1 MFPQDLAL
9 DGREETLYEELPRKE
24 IKKSPKTRKN
34 GIKESPLRELDDD
47 VVNGNLSAGNKLIVD
62 IKNLRKRKRAAEKD
76 REELEREFKHLGWEI
91 RCQLEGE
98 VDSVERDVKSLK
110 TKIHAL
116 FEDSDDR
123 G

>member
-9 DGREETLYEELPRKE
+9 HGREEAFYEELPPKE
-24 IKKSPKTRKN
+24 VKESPETRKN
-34 GIKESPLRELDDD
+34 GIEQSPLRALDDD

-76 REELEREFKHLGWEI
+76 RDELGREFKRLGWEI
-91 RCQLEGE
+91 CCQLEE
-98 VDSVERDVKSLK
+98 DVDSVESDVKSLK

>member
-9 DGREETLYEELPRKE
+9 DGCEETFYEELPPKE
-24 IKKSPKTRKN
+24 VQESPETRKN
-34 GIKESPLRELDDD
+34 GIEQTPLRAFDDD

-76 REELEREFKHLGWEI
+76 REELEREFKQLGGEI
-91 RCQLEGE
+91 RCQLEE
-98 VDSVERDVKSLK
+98 DVDSVETDVQSLK